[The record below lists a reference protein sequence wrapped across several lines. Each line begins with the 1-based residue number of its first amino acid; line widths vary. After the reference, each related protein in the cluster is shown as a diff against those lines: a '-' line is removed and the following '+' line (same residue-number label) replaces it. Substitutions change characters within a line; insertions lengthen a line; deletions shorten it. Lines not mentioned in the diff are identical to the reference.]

1 MEKSFDNSYK
11 NNNAFFGVKPSKLV
25 LNILKY
31 INKGKVL
38 DLGMGY
44 GKNSIFLAKNNFD
57 VSGIDIS
64 KEGINSCIQTCKN
77 LNVNVDSKVQDINA
91 FEFKSKYDVIL
102 AMNVLQFL
110 KIEDIKKIIL
120 KMKSNTNIN
129 ELNVISVFTKENGFE
144 ELFGYLFNKNELKE
158 FYSDW
163 EILEYEEFIS
173 DIEVHGNGKP
183 HTHAIAQLIAR
194 KLN

>member
-1 MEKSFDNSYK
+1 MKKSFDNDYK

-44 GKNSIFLAKNNFD
+44 GKNAIFLAKNNFD

-64 KEGINSCIQTCKN
+64 KEGIDMCIKTCKN
-77 LNVNVDSKVQDINA
+77 LNVDVDSKVEDINV
-91 FEFKSKYDVIL
+91 FEFKTKYDVIT

-110 KIEDIKKIIL
+110 KIEEIKNIIL
-120 KMKSNTNIN
+120 KMKDNTNIN
-129 ELNVISVFTKENGFE
+129 GLNVISVFTKENGFE

-158 FYSDW
+158 FYKDW
-163 EILEYEEFIS
+163 KILEYEEFIS
-173 DIEVHGNGKP
+173 DPEVHGNGNP